1 MKAFNHD
8 AQASTAGLFRTCSP
22 ARFREELDR
31 YQPRSSFEHTR
42 FHLYQ
47 GWALYDDGAYR
58 AARIRLA
65 QALRTSTRRS
75 GDRSLI
81 HGLLAESHLR
91 VGEFH
96 RAEWFVRRALSEG
109 CEHDPESFLHAGHL
123 LSLGRVQALSG
134 HVAQGIETCHHA
146 LDLLNEASPHWA
158 PAWIVVA
165 QGHFYRGTWMEADAA
180 LNQARKGRGSRQQAW
195 AAASVECPIAI
206 ARGDVDVADRVTRDV
221 VSEFWDTAGDRVR
234 FIFMEMQAA
243 VLNARGRH
251 GEAEA
256 LLRAIL
262 SQAVLGGSNSDAVA
276 SASRRL
282 AESLLAQSRYEE
294 AIGACRV
301 AARAGARDDHVEWVT
316 AQRLMGECL
325 LALGK
330 TESARRTLLQ
340 AAASHATTQH
350 DVERG
355 RLEES
360 TRRAAFRSSIRVPGS
375 PTHSNR
381 TRPRVK
387 KLALASGRVFVC
399 CNSDLL
405 DSIHAAARSE
415 LPVLIEGETGTGK
428 ELVAAL
434 IHELGPRSG
443 GPWTVVDCTSLPET
457 LADVELFGAARG
469 AYTGA
474 IHEREGLVAQADG
487 GTLLLDELPE
497 LPRALQAKLL
507 RVVQE
512 NSYRRVGEDRQR
524 RIRARFI
531 ATTNRSVQELLDRGD
546 LKADLYYRLSG
557 HRINLR
563 PLRFRRDEIGPLA
576 IEAVRRAGLG
586 GIRPDA
592 LSLLEALPWPGNVRQ
607 LEMTVR
613 LASTSCRPGTLL
625 GRSVLQ
631 PLVDAS
637 TPRMDAP
644 SGPTQGAALRAH
656 RVAAE
661 RSMLEKTLAEHGG
674 VVAHAAG
681 ALGISRQCFY
691 KALRRTGLR

>member
-1 MKAFNHD
+1 M
-8 AQASTAGLFRTCSP
+8 AGLFRTCSP
-22 ARFREELDR
+22 ARFCEELDG
-31 YQPRSSFEHTR
+31 YEPRSSSEHTR

-47 GWALYDDGAYR
+47 GWALYDDGAYK
-58 AARIRLA
+58 AARVRLV
-65 QALRTSTRRS
+65 QALRSSTPRS

-91 VGEFH
+91 VGDFR
-96 RAEWFVRRALSEG
+96 RAEWLVRRALSEG
-109 CEHDPESFLHAGHL
+109 CEHDADNFLHAGHL

-134 HVAQGIETCHHA
+134 HVAQGIETCHYA
-146 LDLLNEASPHWA
+146 LDLLKEASPHWT

-165 QGHFYRGTWMEADAA
+165 QGHFYRGAWMEADAA
-180 LNQARKGRGSRQQAW
+180 LSQARKGRGSRQQAW
-195 AAASVECPIAI
+195 GTASVECPVAL
-206 ARGDVDVADRVTRDV
+206 ARGDVDGADRVTRDV
-221 VSEFWDTAGDRVR
+221 VSEFWDTAGARLR
-234 FIFMEMQAA
+234 LIFMEMQAA

-282 AESLLAQSRYEE
+282 AESLLAQDRYGE
-294 AIGACRV
+294 AIDACRV
-301 AARAGARDDHVEWVT
+301 AARAGVMDDHVEWVT
-316 AQRLMGECL
+316 ALRIKGECL

-330 TESARRTLLQ
+330 TEPARRTLLQ
-340 AAASHATTQH
+340 AAASHATTQY

-355 RLEES
+355 RLEAS
-360 TRRAAFRSSIRVPGS
+360 TRQAAFRSSIRVPGL
-375 PTHSNR
+375 PAHVNR
-381 TRPRVK
+381 TRPHVR
-387 KLALASGRVFVC
+387 KLTLASGRVFVC
-399 CNSDLL
+399 CNSSLL

-443 GPWTVVDCTSLPET
+443 GPWTVVDCTSLPEA

-474 IHEREGLVAQADG
+474 VHERAGLVAQSDG

-497 LPRALQAKLL
+497 LPRTLQAKLL

-512 NSYRRVGEDRQR
+512 CSYRRVGEDRQR
-524 RIRARFI
+524 RVRARFI
-531 ATTNRSVQELLDRGD
+531 ATTNRNVQELLERGD
-546 LKADLYYRLSG
+546 LKDDLYYRLSG

-576 IEAVRRAGLG
+576 IEAARRAGLG
-586 GIRPDA
+586 GIRPQA
-592 LSLLEALPWPGNVRQ
+592 LELLEGQPWPGNVRQ

-613 LASTSCRPGTLL
+613 LASASCRPGALL

-644 SGPTQGAALRAH
+644 SGSPQGAALRAH

-674 VVAHAAG
+674 VVTRAAS